1 MDEPQTGAIPQWN
14 AFRRNGDNQAMGA
27 DTWRHRM
34 ATGNNGSSGS
44 IVSTRTIENDKLV
57 KLGMRPLKVRQWP
70 TAKTNYMRGT
80 YPYASPLYTFLSQAD
95 TASGRASEHPT
106 ARTLISD

>member
-1 MDEPQTGAIPQWN
+1 MRCRAKAEQDDGVTRKVFMNFQEEVEKLGVS
-14 AFRRNGDNQAMGA
+14 AMEYKL
-27 DTWRHRM
+27 R
-34 ATGNNGSSGS
+34 
-44 IVSTRTIENDKLV
+44 RTIENDKLV